1 MTICLNSFKQIGI
14 LILWPVIELGA
25 GCALPSLLLS
35 ILSEPPSLIVVTDY
49 PDEGIMGN
57 LKRNVKEN
65 HNVVAKGCSVQA
77 YGYEWGTNASH
88 LL

>member
-1 MTICLNSFKQIGI
+1 
-14 LILWPVIELGA
+14 VIELGA

-57 LKRNVKEN
+57 LKRNVEEN
-65 HNVVAKGCSVQA
+65 HNVVTKGCSVQS